1 MSIDGKRTYFNL
13 HPNTPTPVGSG
24 STKAVG
30 QGHVLPV
37 ENTELVSVE
46 VGKHGVKNTA
56 GKSPSNQNIG
66 VGTVGNPVP
75 LLPQP
80 PGKTLFGINS
90 GSGSAPSRAVSTSLS
105 ISGSAGMSIT
115 GPTGSNAGKTLPN
128 LIRRPH
134 TRRPSIPPVRID
146 TCIVG
151 DDTTCNSDQG
161 EVCRTDAGVS
171 SCVCRSGYA
180 RRRHREPCKGKLKTC
195 SEFNVPALLMLKKI
209 AVLMGIILFYP
220 FQLLFHWYFR

>member
-1 MSIDGKRTYFNL
+1 MVITQPTGTEQFVSIDGKRTYFNL
-13 HPNTPTPVGSG
+13 HPNTPTAIGSG
-24 STKAVG
+24 GATKAV
-30 QGHVLPV
+30 GHVLPV
-37 ENTELVSVE
+37 ENSDVISVA
-46 VGKHGVKNTA
+46 VAKHPDSIKTT
-56 GKSPSNQNIG
+56 PSTSTSSKTQTNKNIG

-80 PGKTLFGINS
+80 PGKTLFGMTS
-90 GSGSAPSRAVSTSLS
+90 AGSGNAPSRAVSTSLS

-115 GPTGSNAGKTLPN
+115 GPSGASGGKTLPN

-134 TRRPSIPPVRID
+134 TRRPSVPPVRID

-161 EVCRTDAGVS
+161 EVCRTESGVS

-180 RRRHREPCKGKLKTC
+180 RRRHRETCKGREIKCRRKSFICHSSVT
-195 SEFNVPALLMLKKI
+195 EIHA
-209 AVLMGIILFYP
+209 
-220 FQLLFHWYFR
+220 